1 MEMAPRSNPYRYISF
16 GILQTSTESEA
27 LILMK
32 ASFGKACPGTQN
44 FGFFHYPQR

>member
-1 MEMAPRSNPYRYISF
+1 MEMAPRSNPYRSIPF
-16 GILQTSTESEA
+16 GLLQTSTEGEA

-32 ASFGKACPGTQN
+32 ASFEKVCPGTQN